1 MNPLEAS
8 LRELKSFTGLLK
20 GCSPSLAALDMFE
33 PGASKLLD
41 QLNNGNSKAEKD
53 DGDDFMN
60 LINDM
65 SNTVDFNTPAVAKAI
80 RQVASE
86 DIFTQIVRVCQQ
98 YGLVQESVADIL
110 VTAPKT
116 TEIKSEQNDDGGMD
130 IIDDTMMLDF
140 GDDNQ
145 NGSKSNDLE
154 VVAQVNR
161 YQQETL
167 PAFIYITIEHRPT
180 HQRFERDHFDDRH
193 H

>member
-20 GCSPSLAALDMFE
+20 GCSSSLAALDMFE

-41 QLNNGNSKAEKD
+41 QLNNGSNNKAEKD

-80 RQVASE
+80 RHVASE

-98 YGLVQESVADIL
+98 YGLVQESVANSL
-110 VTAPKT
+110 VTPPKT
-116 TEIKSEQNDDGGMD
+116 TEIKTEDDGGMD
-130 IIDDTMMLDF
+130 IIDDAMLLDF
-140 GDDNQ
+140 DDNQ
-145 NGSKSNDLE
+145 DSGKSNDVE
-154 VVAQVNR
+154 IVSQVTISARR
-161 YQQETL
+161 YQ
-167 PAFIYITIEHRPT
+167 
-180 HQRFERDHFDDRH
+180 
-193 H
+193 